1 MGGRSSEVHG
11 RPVGFGSDTIET
23 DFHDWRQTLKRN
35 ELKKKRFR
43 RDKIPSTPEM
53 KGLTLIMGGVFLLAA
68 RLMVA
73 PGIGSLFLLL
83 AAVFLTWGMA
93 RWGRRVR
100 RFPMG
105 VLCALVLIPCAVIE
119 IIGFT
124 LSGGWFAFL
133 EGAAYIAGTA
143 ASVVLALL
151 TFEYCRTLVRG
162 KSEKVEGIL
171 AQRRWWVGV
180 GYVLCGGWAMLDGF
194 TGLLPNVGVIMRV
207 VSILVDVFFLSA
219 LFQARRAVIDADQPA
234 PGPAPMKMDEK

>member
-11 RPVGFGSDTIET
+11 RPVGFDSDTIET
-23 DFHDWRQTLKRN
+23 DFHDWRKTLKRN

-43 RDKIPSTPEM
+43 RDKIPSIPEM

-105 VLCALVLIPCAVIE
+105 VLCALVLIPCAVVE